1 MPERKGGAMSRR
13 SIEDPQGRFSLH
25 VEIHDTVLE
34 DAMGHDNA
42 EDVLKC
48 AFLLVLSVLTQA
60 GPWPGAALH
69 SMSSFMTEM
78 RSTLI
83 SDLH

>member
-1 MPERKGGAMSRR
+1 MSRR
-13 SIEDPQGRFSLH
+13 SIRDERGRFS
-25 VEIHDTVLE
+25 IHLEVHGDVLE
-34 DAMGHDNA
+34 DAIDHDNA

-48 AFLLVLSVLTQA
+48 ALILALSVLAQD

-69 SMSSFMTEM
+69 SMSTFMTEM

-83 SDLH
+83 EGLC

>member
-1 MPERKGGAMSRR
+1 MSRR
-13 SIEDPQGRFSLH
+13 SIEDPRGRFSLH
-25 VEIHDTVLE
+25 VEIHDTILE
-34 DAMGHDNA
+34 DAMGHDHA

-48 AFLLVLSVLTQA
+48 AFILALSVLAQA

-69 SMSSFMTEM
+69 SMSDFMTEM

-83 SDLH
+83 SGLQ

>member
-1 MPERKGGAMSRR
+1 MSRR
-13 SIEDPQGRFSLH
+13 SITDTRGRFSFH
-25 VEIHDTVLE
+25 VEVHGTILE

-48 AFLLVLSVLTQA
+48 AFILALSVLAQD

-83 SDLH
+83 SGLT

>member
-1 MPERKGGAMSRR
+1 MSRFD
-13 SIEDPQGRFSLH
+13 ICDDGGRFALQ
-25 VEIHDTVLE
+25 VEVRDSVLE
-34 DAMGHDNA
+34 SAMDHPHA

-48 AFLLVLSVLTQA
+48 AFILAISVLAQDD
-60 GPWPGAALH
+60 PWPGAALE

-83 SDLH
+83 GGLC

>member
-1 MPERKGGAMSRR
+1 MIRR
-13 SIEDPQGRFSLH
+13 SIQDERGRFSLH
-25 VEIHDTVLE
+25 VEIHDTMLE
-34 DAMGHDNA
+34 EAIGHDNA

-48 AFLLVLSVLTQA
+48 AFILALSVLTQA

-69 SMSSFMTEM
+69 SMSSFMTEK

-83 SDLH
+83 SGLQ

>member
-1 MPERKGGAMSRR
+1 MSQR
-13 SIEDPQGRFSLH
+13 SITDRRGRFSLH

-34 DAMGHDNA
+34 DAIDHANA

-48 AFLLVLSVLTQA
+48 AFILALSALAQD

-83 SDLH
+83 SGLT

>member
-1 MPERKGGAMSRR
+1 MSRR
-13 SIEDPQGRFSLH
+13 SIEDSRGRFSLH
-25 VEIHDTVLE
+25 VEVHDTVLQ
-34 DAMGHDNA
+34 DAIDHDHA
-42 EDVLKC
+42 EDVFKC
-48 AFLLVLSVLTQA
+48 AFILALSVLTQS

>member
-1 MPERKGGAMSRR
+1 MSRR
-13 SIEDPQGRFSLH
+13 SIRDREGRFSLH
-25 VEIHDTVLE
+25 VEIHDEMLE
-34 DAMGHDNA
+34 EAIGHDNA

-48 AFLLVLSVLTQA
+48 AFILALSVLAQD

-69 SMSSFMTEM
+69 SMSSFMDEM

-83 SDLH
+83 TGLQ